1 MHLAMRRF
9 LDKAITEFDLCPLIV
24 AKITFKWN
32 VIVKEQDLLLVRMDK
47 VLKKLP
53 GFTKNIFHISRKKKV
68 VERVCGS
75 FDESL
80 VLG

>member
-1 MHLAMRRF
+1 MA
-9 LDKAITEFDLCPLIV
+9 V
-24 AKITFKWN
+24 N
-32 VIVKEQDLLLVRMDK
+32 VKEQDLLLVRTDK

-53 GFTKNIFHISRKKKV
+53 GFTKKFISRGKKE